1 MIKRLGNLIM
11 GFLHLLTG
19 ALEERNPDV
28 LLGLEQENLRKQLGN
43 YNRGLSTHASLCER
57 LNTQVKRL
65 ENEERSLRV
74 QTTVLVRGGKRQKAG
89 VFALRLQTVER
100 DLRESR
106 AQLARAEEVYRE
118 LSRARD
124 QSFKRAQ
131 SQIQALR
138 FDLDDLKIRRA
149 TTELTEAASGLIT
162 QIGGPGDT
170 LKRLQELVENERD
183 RAAGKARIA
192 GDAMASTSFELD
204 EAQQEALAEQA
215 LIDFE
220 VSSKKIELEERML
233 FDRAEE
239 SRYSKTNA
247 LVPDR
252 RGEIEIATNSGGRKQ
267 RGELAADSV
276 KQSGIRSNATRA

>member
-89 VFALRLQTVER
+89 LFALRMQAVER

-124 QSFKRAQ
+124 RSFKRAQ

-149 TTELTEAASGLIT
+149 TAEMTEAASGLIT

-192 GDAMASTSFELD
+192 GDAMVSTSFELD

-215 LIDFE
+215 LTDFE

-247 LVPDR
+247 LAPDR
-252 RGEIEIATNSGGRKQ
+252 RGEIEIATNSEGEKAKGRIGC
-267 RGELAADSV
+267 R
-276 KQSGIRSNATRA
+276 

>member
-1 MIKRLGNLIM
+1 MIKRLGNLIT
-11 GFLHLLTG
+11 GFLHLLTA

-28 LLGLEQENLRKQLGN
+28 LLALEQENLRKQLGN

-89 VFALRLQTVER
+89 GFALRLQTVER

-124 QSFKRAQ
+124 RSFKGAQ

-149 TTELTEAASGLIT
+149 TAELTEAASGLIT
-162 QIGGPGDT
+162 QIGGSGDT

-192 GDAMASTSFELD
+192 GDAMASTSFQLD
-204 EAQQEALAEQA
+204 EAQQEVLAEQA
-215 LIDFE
+215 LTDFE
-220 VSSKKIELEERML
+220 RNRNSYEL
-233 FDRAEE
+233 
-239 SRYSKTNA
+239 
-247 LVPDR
+247 
-252 RGEIEIATNSGGRKQ
+252 RG
-267 RGELAADSV
+267 
-276 KQSGIRSNATRA
+276 